1 MSARALWVRWVL
13 RASEWQRS
21 VLVAA
26 FALLGPEWAYALSG
40 LLARG
45 LYYLLP
51 GLRALCEGQCRAA
64 LGKRLPEAAVRRIA
78 AASWV
83 HRVWNLTD
91 LLLAE
96 RRLYPRTAARCGAV
110 VPEPHLGELRAA
122 QARGQPAILVSAYY
136 GPYDLLPAILGC
148 SGLRTSAVYEPHAN
162 PAFDARRQRI
172 RGRGGCELVPL
183 ARALTRLPEVLAG
196 GGTVAL
202 VADHVDERRGVPITF
217 LGLPTTAFRSVGLL
231 AWRYDADVVVAGVR
245 RLGPFRFEIE
255 VADIIRAPDWRAEAD
270 PVRYIVERYVRGLE
284 RIVLKDPA
292 QYLWAYPRWGRTL
305 VQHVMRAAPPS
316 GEGA

>member
-13 RASEWQRS
+13 RASEWQRN

-26 FALLGPEWAYALSG
+26 FALLGPEWAYAVSG
-40 LLARG
+40 LLGRG

-51 GLRALCEGQCRAA
+51 GLRTLCEGQCGAA
-64 LGKRLPEAAVRRIA
+64 LGRRLPEASIRRIA

-96 RRLYPRTAARCGAV
+96 RRLHPQTAARCGAV
-110 VPEPHLGELRAA
+110 VPEPHLGELRSA

-148 SGLRTSAVYEPHAN
+148 SGLRATAVYEPHAN

-172 RGRGGCELVPL
+172 RSRGGCELVPL
-183 ARALTRLPEVLAG
+183 AGALARLPEVLAA

-202 VADHVDERRGVPITF
+202 VADHADERRGVPITF

-245 RLGPFRFEIE
+245 RRGPFRFEIE
-255 VADIIRAPDWRAEAD
+255 VADIIRAPDWRDAAD

-284 RIVLKDPA
+284 RIVLRDPA
-292 QYLWAYPRWGRTL
+292 QYLWAYPRWGRAL
-305 VQHVMRAAPPS
+305 VQRILRAATP
-316 GEGA
+316 GREGA